1 VPRRG
6 AGEEGSLEV
15 KRSILAI
22 VVIGAFATTGCANMS
37 QTEQRTVTGAAG
49 GAAAGAIIGAIA
61 GNAGLGAAIGGAVG
75 GTGGFL
81 YGKAKEAEAN
91 AYQQGVQAGRS
102 GQ

>member
-1 VPRRG
+1 MKRG
-6 AGEEGSLEV
+6 V
-15 KRSILAI
+15 ISIL
-22 VVIGAFATTGCANMS
+22 VVGALATSGCANMS

-75 GTGGFL
+75 AGGGFL
-81 YGKAKEAEAN
+81 YGKSKEAEQN
-91 AYQQGVQAGRS
+91 AYDQGVKAGRA

>member
-1 VPRRG
+1 MPGRSSS
-6 AGEEGSLEV
+6 EEGSVEV

-22 VVIGAFATTGCANMS
+22 VVVGALATAGCANLS

-75 GTGGFL
+75 AGGGFL
-81 YGKAKEAEAN
+81 YGKSKEAEAN

>member
-1 VPRRG
+1 VPGRG
-6 AGEEGSLEV
+6 SGEEGSLEV

-22 VVIGAFATTGCANMS
+22 VVVGALATAGCANMS
-37 QTEQRTVTGAAG
+37 QTQQRTVTGGAG

-75 GTGGFL
+75 AGGGFL
-81 YGKAKEAEAN
+81 YGKSKEAESK

>member
-1 VPRRG
+1 MPRSG
-6 AGEEGSLEV
+6 TGEEGGFEV
-15 KRSILAI
+15 KRSVLAI
-22 VVIGAFATTGCANMS
+22 VLAFAFSTAGCANLS
-37 QTEQRTVTGAAG
+37 QTEQRTLTGGAG

-75 GTGGFL
+75 AGGGFL
-81 YGKAKEAEAN
+81 YGKSKEAEER